1 MRIAV
6 TGASGNVGTALV
18 RALLGHGHEV
28 VGIARRPPGEDSP
41 YAAARWHA
49 IDLTDADADARLV
62 SAFEGADAVVHLV
75 WGFQPTHDID
85 YLERVDVGG
94 TSKVVAAVVAA
105 GVPHLVHQSS
115 LGTYSPAPADDRPV
129 DESWARNGIATS
141 TYSRHKVSAEQLLDQ
156 VAAEHPALVI
166 TRTRPSLIGQRTSA
180 SGLLRY
186 TVPAFVPAIALKR
199 VPLLPV
205 DGRLRL
211 QFVHADDVAT
221 GIRLAIE
228 QRAAGPFNLAADG
241 VLRVEDLA
249 AVLRARHVQ
258 VPLSTLRRVV
268 DLSWRA
274 HLQQVDVGWLD
285 LAYGVP
291 LLDSTRARVE
301 LGWSPQRTAHE
312 VLVETVEGM
321 REAAHDDTPILRR
334 RSLRD
339 SLARAWSGS
348 PVAHRRQP

>member
-1 MRIAV
+1 M

-18 RALLGHGHEV
+18 RALLGSGHEV
-28 VGIARRPPGEDSP
+28 VGIARRPPDEDSA
-41 YAAARWHA
+41 YATATWHA
-49 IDLTDADADARLV
+49 IDLTDAGAGPRLV
-62 SAFEGADAVVHLV
+62 SAFAGSDAVVHLV
-75 WGFQPTHDID
+75 WGFQPSHDIG
-85 YLERVDVGG
+85 YLERLGVGG
-94 TSKVVAAVVAA
+94 TKRVVAACVAA

-115 LGTYSPAPADDRPV
+115 LGVYSPAPADDRPV
-129 DESWARNGIATS
+129 DESWARRGIGS
-141 TYSRHKVSAEQLLDQ
+141 SPYSRHKVAAEDILDGVQ
-156 VAAEHPALVI
+156 AEHPELTI

-186 TVPAFVPAIALKR
+186 TVPSLVPAIALKR

-221 GIRLAIE
+221 AIRLAIE
-228 QRAAGPFNLAADG
+228 QRRGGAFNLAGDG
-241 VLRVEDLA
+241 LIRVGDLA
-249 AVLRARHVQ
+249 QALGARHVP
-258 VPLSTLRRVV
+258 VPLPILRRAA

-285 LAYGVP
+285 MGYGVP

-301 LGWSPQRTAHE
+301 LGWSPQRTARQ
-312 VLVETVEGM
+312 VLDETLGGL

-334 RSLRD
+334 RTVREGVSKALR
-339 SLARAWSGS
+339 GT
-348 PVAHRRQP
+348 PVARRHQP